1 MKDSLGQEPRWNAD
15 RCAPPP
21 LSSPA
26 RGGGGIERGARP
38 HPQGAAELDLASVGV
53 SPPIF
58 FFVLSF
64 FFFVM
69 PGLDPGIHAD
79 AALTKCFHRLFAR
92 YASAWTA
99 GSSPTVTTSE
109 SAVTMAFHS
118 SGAQTR
124 RENEKTRARMF

>member
-1 MKDSLGQEPRWNAD
+1 M
-15 RCAPPP
+15 CAPSFILLPRT
-21 LSSPA
+21 
-26 RGGGGIERGARP
+26 RGRRIERGARP
-38 HPQGAAELDLASVGV
+38 HPQGAADNSIASVGV